1 MQRVS
6 QYGEQR
12 YRGGGLDAVVA
23 PPAWQARLA
32 RGLAGAPDQ
41 LAVAV
46 EERLQ
51 AVRPRHHREALA
63 VAAVAAVAATL
74 MAALVI
80 EEPASLAA
88 RWVGWGLAMGLAVQR
103 RLPQYARPPDPR
115 LR

>member
-12 YRGGGLDAVVA
+12 YREGGLDAVVA

-46 EERLQ
+46 EEHLQ
-51 AVRPRHHREALA
+51 AARPRHHREALA
-63 VAAVAAVAATL
+63 VVAVAATL

-80 EEPASLAA
+80 EEPALPAA